1 MWVADYVARDLTMVV
16 SRAVAD
22 SASMR
27 CVDGPEQYYNRYSN
41 HEQSA
46 KLEKETYARIERRM
60 EEIQFA
66 SSLSWIEVQFLK
78 KAVDVCV
85 GLPLACLLTSGE
97 RDDVSDEAGF
107 FSMRLLGSLG
117 ECRATLKWTYA
128 MAYYLEK
135 NNQTHLFEDNQA
147 DLEMATENLSELLE
161 APIEAETIPELR
173 AKTQDKS
180 VYVMKRHEI
189 LLKDTCVDARV

>member
-1 MWVADYVARDLTMVV
+1 M
-16 SRAVAD
+16 
-22 SASMR
+22 
-27 CVDGPEQYYNRYSN
+27 
-41 HEQSA
+41 
-46 KLEKETYARIERRM
+46 
-60 EEIQFA
+60 F
-66 SSLSWIEVQFLK
+66 
-78 KAVDVCV
+78 
-85 GLPLACLLTSGE
+85 
-97 RDDVSDEAGF
+97 
-107 FSMRLLGSLG
+107 GSLG

-189 LLKDTCVDARV
+189 LLKDTYVVVFSTCCKRARRLG